1 MVQQVTIK
9 TSDRARLKP
18 LLRSAIENEKK
29 MLLWGLERTRQRLAE
44 FEQRYGLTSVEFERR
59 LQALELK
66 ETVEFSEWR
75 MEIEMLRLLQSQYQA
90 LQEAELD

>member
-44 FEQRYGLTSVEFERR
+44 FEQRYGLTSAEFESR

-75 MEIEMLRLLQSQYQA
+75 MEIEMLRLLQSQSQA
-90 LQEAELD
+90 L

>member
-29 MLLWGLERTRQRLAE
+29 MLIWGLERTRQRLSE
-44 FEQRYGLTSVEFERR
+44 FEQRYGLTSAEFERR
-59 LQALELK
+59 LHALELT

-75 MEIEMLRLLQSQYQA
+75 MEIEMLQLLQSQYQA